1 MTNIREQM
9 LEVIQS
15 GIDGWIAAQFKG
27 DHQPVDSIT
36 GYPLTLET
44 ARVYYRATIPY
55 SQLERAYLEHVGGI
69 TEFTPQQMQGWVN
82 YHWMYAYLELAED
95 FGDMVAL
102 PITDDM
108 LARRDNIRQQM
119 MAQGFKQVQP

>member
-1 MTNIREQM
+1 M
-9 LEVIQS
+9 LEVIQA

-36 GYPLTLET
+36 GYPLTVGT

-55 SQLERAYLEHVGGI
+55 SQLERAYLEQVGGVN
-69 TEFTPQQMQGWVN
+69 EFTPQQMQGWVN

-95 FGDMVAL
+95 FSDMKAL

-108 LARRDNIRQQM
+108 LARRENIRQQM
-119 MAQGFKQVQP
+119 IDFGFRLVEL